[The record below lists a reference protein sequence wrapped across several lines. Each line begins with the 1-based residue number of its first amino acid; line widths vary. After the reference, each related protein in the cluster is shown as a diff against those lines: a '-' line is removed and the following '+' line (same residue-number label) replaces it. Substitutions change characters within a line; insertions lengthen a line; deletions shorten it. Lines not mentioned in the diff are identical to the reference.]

1 MSTEQKPKR
10 EIPEIYSHGIKE
22 TTVLQKRNAPGVSL
36 EKVRPYFAIY
46 LDHQITVTEIAEKTE
61 MSINAV
67 KSTIARARKA
77 GILPPV
83 TEESIKIAKS
93 RAHLGRGRLQKML
106 LPDLLQ
112 GMSTKEVMEKYNLSY
127 SQVKGVLRGARD
139 KGILP
144 RPTREETRQKMRT
157 SHLGKPSPRK
167 DKRTSADA
175 LIAKLSSTKG
185 EDLSESEKA
194 YFRALVKAREI
205 VDALNLPRLENL
217 YKEYG
222 RELKKGKQGRKLNLL
237 EMFYASMVANGK
249 TDTEHKPLYI
259 SMLDVLMLYIDKYNQ
274 HIDLNTLVDDVHFL
288 LGAMENLFPNST
300 SLIVS
305 EVDQL
310 FSLESAEAL
319 QRKMLE
325 KKVLAESFLPLFLR
339 GGTADEV
346 AKITGYDSDQVRE
359 ALNYLHKK
367 GLFSLKEDL
376 IETTYQTVQ
385 TDTETEEYNC
395 LIMARNLISQGL
407 LSNSLSSW
415 EELHKLYRSYQRS
428 LPSFVKRI
436 ILEVFLI
443 ARKQAVKMD
452 KSLLESYIIT
462 GETVDRKWFE
472 TSSLNEE
479 QFFITR
485 HLSLITENLQRL
497 SPKKEKKVVFSTFLQ
512 EDDVYISGRRIA

>member
-1 MSTEQKPKR
+1 MSIEQKPTTKT
-10 EIPEIYSHGIKE
+10 PKPCLQGIKE

-36 EKVRPYFAIY
+36 ERIRPYFASY
-46 LDHQITVTEIAEKTE
+46 LDHKITVSEIAEKTE

-67 KSTIARARKA
+67 KSTIVRARKA

-83 TEESIKIAKS
+83 TQEDIRIAKS
-93 RAHLGRGRLQKML
+93 RAHLGRGRLQNMI

-112 GMSTKEVMEKYNLSY
+112 GMSAKEVMEKYNLSY
-127 SQVKGVLRGARD
+127 SQVKGVLRDARD

-144 RPTREETRQKMRT
+144 RPTREETSQKLRT
-157 SHLGKPSPRK
+157 SHIGKPSPRK

-205 VDALNLPRLENL
+205 VDALNIPRLENL
-217 YKEYG
+217 YQEYG

-237 EMFYASMVANGK
+237 EMFYASMVASGK
-249 TDTEHKPLYI
+249 TDTENKPLYI

-274 HIDLNTLVDDVHFL
+274 HIDLNTLVDDVHFM
-288 LGAMENLFPNST
+288 LGAMNNLFPNSS

-305 EVDQL
+305 QVDQL

-325 KKVLAESFLPLFLR
+325 KKVLAESFIPLFLR
-339 GGTADEV
+339 KGTADEV
-346 AKITGYDSDQVRE
+346 AKITGYDSAQVRE

-367 GLFSLKEDL
+367 GLLSLKEDL
-376 IETTYQTVQ
+376 VDTPYQTVQ
-385 TDTETEEYNC
+385 RDSEVEEDNC
-395 LIMARNLISQGL
+395 LIMARSLISQGL

-415 EELHKLYRSYQRS
+415 EELHKLYRSYQRP
-428 LPSFVKRI
+428 LPSFVERI

-462 GETVDRKWFE
+462 GETVDREWFE

-485 HLSLITENLQRL
+485 HLTLITENLQKL
-497 SPKKEKKVVFSTFLQ
+497 SPKKEKNVVFSAFLRK
-512 EDDVYISGRRIA
+512 DDVYISGRRIA